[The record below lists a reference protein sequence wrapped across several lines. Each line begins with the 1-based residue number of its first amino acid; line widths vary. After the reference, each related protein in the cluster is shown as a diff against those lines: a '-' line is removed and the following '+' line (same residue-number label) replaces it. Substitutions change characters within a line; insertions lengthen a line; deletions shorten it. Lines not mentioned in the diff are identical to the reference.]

1 MKLAFLDL
9 ASRKSGFCVGRGD
22 ALPLA
27 GAWLWPSFDLAPD
40 DPKNDSWDY
49 GGMLD
54 ALYEDVCRLIDCHE
68 PEMIGYEEPILVSGG
83 RGRDRRPGEYGD
95 KLVNLRKLYPLG
107 PFVEWVC
114 LRRGVR
120 CVEVDLRSIKKELAG
135 FGGADKNDMVA
146 AAEKLGIV
154 LPKTKAAG
162 REDAADAAGGWLYLL
177 RLYGEKTFSQEW
189 DRRLWGRRP
198 TLL

>member
-9 ASRKSGFCVGRGD
+9 ASRKSGYCVGRGD
-22 ALPLA
+22 TLPTA

-40 DPKNDSWDY
+40 DPKDDSWDY
-49 GGMLD
+49 GSMLD
-54 ALYEDVCRLIDCHE
+54 ALYEDLNRLLDCHE
-68 PEMIGYEEPILVSGG
+68 PEMVGYEEPILVSGG
-83 RGRDRRPGEYGD
+83 QNRRPGQYGD

-114 LRRGVR
+114 KRRGIR
-120 CVEVDLRSIKKELAG
+120 CVEVDLRSIKRELAG
-135 FGGADKNDMVA
+135 FAAAGKNDMIA
-146 AAEKLGIV
+146 AAEKLGIA
-154 LPKTKAAG
+154 LPETKAAG

-177 RLYGEKTFSQEW
+177 RLYGDRQLSQEW
-189 DRRLWGRRP
+189 DRRLWSRRP